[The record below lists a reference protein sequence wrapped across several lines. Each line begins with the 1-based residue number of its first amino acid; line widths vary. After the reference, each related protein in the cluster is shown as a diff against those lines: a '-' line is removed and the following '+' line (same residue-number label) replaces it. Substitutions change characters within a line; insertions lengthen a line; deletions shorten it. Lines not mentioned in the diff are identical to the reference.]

1 MNLIDTLPREMIENV
16 SFLLRKIGV
25 PQKYIFEVCEKVLD
39 VDRFDYFQMKESVKG
54 WEAQTREKTVS
65 DLKAMEKMEACDYLD
80 WDSETLSAIIRS
92 KKQKLVEKATSV
104 LQKKY
109 KCRYEGTDINL
120 DAAFFERLF
129 DRKKTAKGIINIL
142 DSMKDCELILIIETL
157 EGDDYVTV
165 NEVEVLSFF

>member
-1 MNLIDTLPREMIENV
+1 MNTLPVEIIENV

-25 PQKYIFEVCEKVLD
+25 EEAYIFELCEKVLD
-39 VDRFDYFQMKESVKG
+39 IDKYDHFQMKDAVKG
-54 WEAQTREKTVS
+54 WQAKNREKTVS
-65 DLKAMEKMEACDYLD
+65 DLQAMEKMEACDYLD
-80 WDSETLSAIIRS
+80 WDSETLSGIIRS

-104 LQKKY
+104 LSKKY

-142 DSMKDCELILIIETL
+142 DSMKDSELILIIETL
-157 EGDDYVTV
+157 EGDDYVV
-165 NEVEVLSFF
+165 VDEVEELLLF